1 MTISQNT
8 TQSVRFSQQQ
18 YLMLTPKGVFEA
30 FSMKK
35 PSEEHLALQSLLSSS
50 HSMTLAQWTELYPIE
65 WLAEFTSQGWVQY
78 LGQELSAPN
87 VPLDQFLP
95 YVVASLS
102 GQRRA
107 AIGSNEGFCLA
118 RVGYS
123 QAEADTLSVAAA
135 DFSDF
140 LMRQQQRGWAV
151 QGKAVSFF
159 NRVDLLMP
167 STSFVFLWM
176 DGQGY
181 TLILDSEPL
190 TNNRAFVELVW
201 AIKTSGLK
209 FDQVVQD
216 AIEE

>member
-1 MTISQNT
+1 MKYRLSQK
-8 TQSVRFSQQQ
+8 QC
-18 YLMLTPKGVFEA
+18 LMLTPKGVFEA
-30 FSMKK
+30 FSLMQ
-35 PSEEHLALQSLLSSS
+35 PTEQHLALQSLLSSS
-50 HSMTLAQWTELYPIE
+50 QSMTLAQWTDQYPIE
-65 WLAEFTSQGWVQY
+65 WLAEFTSQAWVQY
-78 LGQELSAPN
+78 LGQMLNAPN
-87 VPLDQFLP
+87 LPLDQFLP

-107 AIGSNEGFCLA
+107 AIGSSEGFCLA
-118 RVGYS
+118 RVGYT
-123 QAEADTLSVAAA
+123 QEEADTLSVAAA

-140 LMRQQQRGWAV
+140 LIRQQQRGWAV

-209 FDQVVQD
+209 FDQAVQEAMTDD
-216 AIEE
+216 AES

>member
-1 MTISQNT
+1 MKYRLSQK
-8 TQSVRFSQQQ
+8 QC
-18 YLMLTPKGVFEA
+18 LMLTPKGVFEA
-30 FSMKK
+30 FSLMQ
-35 PSEEHLALQSLLSSS
+35 PTEQHLALQSLLSSS
-50 HSMTLAQWTELYPIE
+50 QSMTLAQWTEQYPIE

-78 LGQELSAPN
+78 LGQMLNAPN
-87 VPLDQFLP
+87 LPLDQFLP

-107 AIGSNEGFCLA
+107 AIGSSEGFCLA
-118 RVGYS
+118 RVGYT
-123 QAEADTLSVAAA
+123 QEEADTLSVAAA

-140 LMRQQQRGWAV
+140 LIRQQQRGWAV

-209 FDQVVQD
+209 FDQAVQEAMTDD
-216 AIEE
+216 AES

>member
-1 MTISQNT
+1 MKYRLSQK
-8 TQSVRFSQQQ
+8 QC
-18 YLMLTPKGVFEA
+18 LMLTPKGVFEA
-30 FSMKK
+30 FSLMQ
-35 PSEEHLALQSLLSSS
+35 PTEQHLALQSLLSSS
-50 HSMTLAQWTELYPIE
+50 QSMTLAQWTDQYPIE

-78 LGQELSAPN
+78 LGQMLNAPN
-87 VPLDQFLP
+87 LPLDQFLP

-107 AIGSNEGFCLA
+107 AIGSSEGFCLA
-118 RVGYS
+118 RVGYT
-123 QAEADTLSVAAA
+123 QEEADTLSVAAA

-140 LMRQQQRGWAV
+140 LIRQQQRGWAV

-209 FDQVVQD
+209 FDQAVQEAITDD
-216 AIEE
+216 AMS